1 MLGRRTGSGRRTE
14 REKMNRR
21 ELISLFVLFA
31 GLTLT
36 TADGDEVNK
45 HETSNLYIDGTTVTL
60 FCPEEPTK
68 WKKDGADLV
77 GTDKNLTISNYKD
90 ENNGFYQC
98 GTEKNKYYFYTKL
111 KVCVDCVD
119 LDMGWATAIVIG
131 DILVT
136 LGVILIVY
144 LCAKKKAG
152 PAPRQRA
159 TPGRQAGAPPP
170 PNPDYQV
177 LNPATRS
184 RDVYAE
190 AVRKH

>member
-1 MLGRRTGSGRRTE
+1 MNGRALTCLLG
-14 REKMNRR
+14 
-21 ELISLFVLFA
+21 LFA
-31 GLTLT
+31 VAVH
-36 TADGDEVNK
+36 ADDGPLG
-45 HETSNLYIDGTTVTL
+45 TSHLSIDGTTVTL
-60 FCPEEPTK
+60 TCPGEPTK
-68 WKKDGADLV
+68 WEKDRKALEKE
-77 GTDKNLTISNYKD
+77 TEKALIISNYKNED
-90 ENNGFYQC
+90 NGFYQC
-98 GTEKNKYYFYTKL
+98 TTATNQYYFYTQL
-111 KVCVDCVD
+111 KVCKDCMD
-119 LDMGWATAIVIG
+119 LEAGWATAIVIG

-152 PAPRQRA
+152 PAPHQRA

-177 LNPATRS
+177 LNPATRN

>member
-1 MLGRRTGSGRRTE
+1 MLGRRTWTCRRTE
-14 REKMNRR
+14 RGKMNGR
-21 ELISLFVLFA
+21 ELTCLLLLFA
-31 GLTLT
+31 VAVH
-36 TADGDEVNK
+36 ADDSSFD
-45 HETSNLYIDGTTVTL
+45 TSNLYIDGTTVTL
-60 FCPEEPTK
+60 TCPGESPKWTKDGKTPDGEPTEN
-68 WKKDGADLV
+68 ALM
-77 GTDKNLTISNYKD
+77 ISNYKD
-90 ENNGFYQC
+90 THNGLYNC
-98 GTEKNKYYFYTKL
+98 TTGDKTYYFYTKL
-111 KVCVDCVD
+111 KVCEGCVD
-119 LDMGWATAIVIG
+119 LDMGWATMIVIG

>member
-1 MLGRRTGSGRRTE
+1 MKAPPLCPLFFSSF
-14 REKMNRR
+14 
-21 ELISLFVLFA
+21 LPLSPSLW
-31 GLTLT
+31 
-36 TADGDEVNK
+36 
-45 HETSNLYIDGTTVTL
+45 S
-60 FCPEEPTK
+60 
-68 WKKDGADLV
+68 
-77 GTDKNLTISNYKD
+77 
-90 ENNGFYQC
+90 
-98 GTEKNKYYFYTKL
+98 
-111 KVCVDCVD
+111 VCVDCVD